1 MSRNIKVLN
10 DDELNY
16 IKNIYDFN
24 LIDNFV
30 VVKSKSYNRSV
41 AHDINKAFKL
51 NTKVRVFTVTTDAID
66 FWIKNLDCNLID
78 VQNSINKLIVTYQ
91 DVTTKNI
98 LNLLGKE
105 N

>member
-1 MSRNIKVLN
+1 MSRNVKVLN

-16 IKNIYDFN
+16 IKNIYDFILVN
-24 LIDNFV
+24 DLV
-30 VVKSKSYNRSV
+30 VVKAKSYNRSV
-41 AHDINKAFKL
+41 AHCIDKSFKL
-51 NTKVRVFTVTTDAID
+51 NTRVRVFTITTDAIN
-66 FWIKNLDCNLID
+66 FWIKNLKYNLID

-91 DVTTKNI
+91 DVTTNNI